1 MQTGIALTFLSVV
14 AEEQFSLDELVLCVR
29 QVMEEKGTPGMLRLI
44 LELLDELWAIRAT
57 RQGQLPGERCCANP
71 RYEIKDR
78 LERRLRTSVG
88 TVDFK
93 WRRLRCRACK
103 KHLVPMRRW
112 LALQPWQSKTHE
124 LERLV
129 VDVVSQQS
137 YRRSSEHLDAIG
149 EIPVPKSTAHRWV
162 AQSPCDELNWPQETL
177 ATLLVD
183 GTGFKRRPAPENNL
197 NNKGELRVVIGIDQR
212 GQAVPLGTWTGKSWE
227 QIAQELEAHAPDEKL
242 AEQLGCDGEPGLAD
256 RLARLTNKV
265 QRCHWHMVHDLDR
278 MMWFDQAPLAERR
291 RQQRKL
297 SGIISIELPADDFE
311 PVQQQDK
318 EQIQERVQHAEA
330 QLQKLAATLNQKGY
344 PQAATYVAAA
354 RRRLFSYIEFWM
366 ETGVSALRTTS
377 YLERLMRE
385 LGRRLKRMAFG
396 WSESGAA
403 KMARIL
409 IKRICDPEQWNT
421 YWKNELRISG
431 NVFISFQGAKVLSP

>member
-1 MQTGIALTFLSVV
+1 MQTGITLTFLSVV
-14 AEEQFSLDELVLCVR
+14 AEDQFSLDELVLCVR
-29 QVMEEKGTPGMLRLI
+29 QIMEQKGVPGMLRLI

-57 RQGQLPGERCCANP
+57 RQGQLPGEPCCASP

-78 LERRLRTSVG
+78 LERQLRTSVG
-88 TVDFK
+88 TVEFK
-93 WRRLRCRACK
+93 WRRLRCRGCN
-103 KHLVPMRRW
+103 KHVVPMRRW

-124 LERLV
+124 LEKLV

-137 YRRSSEHLDAIG
+137 YRRSSEHLHAIG

-162 AQSPCDELNWPQETL
+162 AQSACDQLNWPQETL
-177 ATLLVD
+177 ATLMVD
-183 GTGFKRRPAPENNL
+183 GTGFKRRPSPEDNL
-197 NNKGELRVVIGIDQR
+197 NNKGELRVVLGIDHH
-212 GQAVPLGTWTGKSWE
+212 GQAIPLGTWTGKSWE
-227 QIAQELEAHAPDEKL
+227 QIAQELEARAAGQKL

-278 MMWFDQAPLAERR
+278 MLWFDKAPLGER
-291 RQQRKL
+291 RQQQKEL
-297 SGIISIELPADDFE
+297 SGIISIELPADEFE
-311 PVQQQDK
+311 PVPQHDK
-318 EQIQERVQHAEA
+318 EQIQQRVQHAQAE
-330 QLQKLAATLNQKGY
+330 LQKLSATLEQKGY

-366 ETGVSALRTTS
+366 ETGLAALRTTS

-385 LGRRLKRMAFG
+385 LGRRLKRMAFE

-409 IKRICDPEQWNT
+409 IKRICDPEQWNN
-421 YWKNELRISG
+421 YWKNQLRIVG
-431 NVFISFQGAKVLSP
+431 NVLISFRGAKVIPL

>member
-29 QVMEEKGTPGMLRLI
+29 QVMEQKGVPGMLRLI

-57 RQGQLPGERCCANP
+57 RQGQLPGEPCCASP

-78 LERRLRTSVG
+78 VERQLRTSVG

-129 VDVVSQQS
+129 VEVVSQQS
-137 YRRSSEHLDAIG
+137 YRRSSEHLHAIG

-162 AQSPCDELNWPQETL
+162 AQSGCDQLNWPQATL
-177 ATLLVD
+177 ATLMVD
-183 GTGFKRRPAPENNL
+183 GTGFKRRPDPEKKL
-197 NNKGELRVVIGIDQR
+197 NNKGELRVVIGIDHR
-212 GQAVPLGTWTGKSWE
+212 GQTIPLGTWTSKSWE
-227 QIAQELEAHAPDEKL
+227 QIAQELEARAPGEKL

-265 QRCHWHMVHDLDR
+265 QRCQWHMVHDLDR
-278 MMWFDQAPLAERR
+278 MMWFDDAPLAERR
-291 RQQRKL
+291 QQQKKL

-318 EQIQERVQHAEA
+318 EQIQQRVQHAEA
-330 QLQKLAATLNQKGY
+330 ELEKLATALNQKGY

-366 ETGVSALRTTS
+366 ETGVAALRTTS

-396 WSESGAA
+396 WSETGAA

-409 IKRICDPEQWNT
+409 IKRICDREQWTT
-421 YWKNELRISG
+421 YWKTKLRITG
-431 NVFISFQGAKVLSP
+431 NVLISFHGAKVVSP

>member
-14 AEEQFSLDELVLCVR
+14 AEEQFSLDELVLRVR
-29 QVMEEKGTPGMLRLI
+29 GIMEEKGVPGMLRLI

-57 RQGQLPGERCCANP
+57 RQGQFPGERCCASP

-78 LERRLRTSVG
+78 LERQLRTSVG

-137 YRRSSEHLDAIG
+137 YRRSSEHLHAIG

-177 ATLLVD
+177 ATLMVD
-183 GTGFKRRPAPENNL
+183 GTGFKRRPDPEKNL
-197 NNKGELRVVIGIDQR
+197 NNKGELRVVIGIDPQ
-212 GQAVPLGTWTGKSWE
+212 GQAIPLGTWTGKSWE
-227 QIAQELEAHAPDEKL
+227 QIAQELEAHAPGQKL

-278 MMWFDQAPLAERR
+278 MMWFDHAPLAERR
-291 RQQRKL
+291 QQQKKL

-311 PVQQQDK
+311 PVQQKDK
-318 EQIQERVQHAEA
+318 EQIQQRVEHAEA
-330 QLQKLAATLNQKGY
+330 ELQKLAATLNQKGY

-366 ETGVSALRTTS
+366 ETGVAALRTTS

-385 LGRRLKRMAFG
+385 LGRRLKRIAFG

-409 IKRICDPEQWNT
+409 IKRICDPDQWT
-421 YWKNELRISG
+421 AYWKNKLRLAG
-431 NVFISFQGAKVLSP
+431 NVIISFQGAKVVSL

>member
-29 QVMEEKGTPGMLRLI
+29 QVMEQQGVPGMLRLI

-57 RQGQLPGERCCANP
+57 RQGQLPGEPCCASP

-78 LERRLRTSVG
+78 LERQLRTSVG
-88 TVDFK
+88 RVDFK
-93 WRRLRCRACK
+93 WRRLRCRACN

-112 LALQPWQSKTHE
+112 LTLQPWQSKTHE
-124 LERLV
+124 LEKLV
-129 VDVVSQQS
+129 VDLVSQQS
-137 YRRSSEHLDAIG
+137 YRRSSQHLHAIG

-162 AQSPCDELNWPQETL
+162 AQSGCDELNWPPETL
-177 ATLLVD
+177 ATLMVD
-183 GTGFKRRPAPENNL
+183 GTGFKRRPDPQKNL

-212 GQAVPLGTWTGKSWE
+212 GQAIPLGTWTSKSWE
-227 QIAQELEAHAPDEKL
+227 QIAQELEARAPGQKL

-291 RQQRKL
+291 QQQKKL
-297 SGIISIELPADDFE
+297 SAIISIELPADEFE
-311 PVQQQDK
+311 PVQPQDK
-318 EQIQERVQHAEA
+318 EQIQQRVQHAEVE
-330 QLQKLAATLNQKGY
+330 LQKLATVLNRRGY

-366 ETGVSALRTTS
+366 QTGVAALRTTS

-409 IKRICDPEQWNT
+409 IKRICDPEQWNS
-421 YWKNELRISG
+421 YWKNRLRIVG
-431 NVFISFQGAKVLSP
+431 NVLISFRGAKTVSL